1 MLRQEDFKASV
12 EWDKGLVLYDV
23 PTGEGKSY
31 AATRFIYEESKK
43 RDKKYFYIT
52 NMIKNLSTE
61 ELYKCYKAD
70 GRSQHFDSE
79 VLQVKSNLDFV
90 LDNIGKVSI
99 PDKYMQSEEY
109 EVLKSTIQNYHK
121 SSGLMRHHYEKILRE
136 ELEPKFRSYIK
147 NEIIRKKIPKSNQR
161 KLVIKEQEEFQW
173 IGKLYPTV
181 FIEDY
186 KIYIL
191 SMAKFLTYCDPLIS
205 GSFQLLQS
213 KLTNDSVIIMD
224 EFDATKEVFISNIIK
239 NSIRAKVDYLELFRT
254 IYQRMEAGNQLNWL
268 EELDS
273 TNGKSDYKD
282 TKEEA
287 KKINQEFYLSY
298 RYKSINLFP
307 NTRNYL
313 FHDGQYYTSYYNRNY
328 FIHAQMNV
336 ALARVDIEF
345 SRENTK
351 DHKINDVN
359 PLTMVTKIFR
369 FLERLKR
376 RITFWAFEL
385 VEERKLE
392 QQKLNHEEI
401 MTVENAVASIFDS
414 FGFSSEQRR
423 LLRLD
428 FSRSDAIKSTI
439 YDHYKNVNFYEEGF
453 QWYEFIDS
461 NDHVHETKIR
471 VIQMNE
477 LPERALVQLCDRA
490 LVIGLSATASIP
502 TVIGNYDLDY
512 LRNELGENYF
522 EGWGFLTTETK
533 SNLQEKKLAYQK
545 AGASVGIKTSF
556 ETLEQDSLEGKL
568 LHILGESTIESC
580 YALYKRLYAQLE
592 NTLFQLPEDKRSF
605 YENRYSELFESF
617 SEFLSDKDKD
627 SFLGIVS
634 LFSKMNYPEFD
645 QKLIQTFF
653 DEISCWYG
661 TKAHLVTLKGDD
673 FDSTKSAIINKLE
686 CGEKVYVLSTY
697 KTIGAGQNLQYS
709 PPENKN
715 LIYLFEKTMGD
726 PRFEKKDFDGLY
738 LGDTSYLLNYLPN
751 KVNDYEQL
759 FQWLIQIEYLYQN
772 GEISLPV
779 HKYEIRKAMNKFS
792 GNYDTQNGLGDDLD
806 STNSELGSAPSVC
819 LKSTLLVVQAI
830 GRVTRTFVKSSNLL
844 IMLSPILMNRITKE
858 KINERS
864 LSYEVQELFA
874 YRERK
879 GFRTINFMLSEHRK
893 QQAIIA
899 NSQNYI
905 DTLLERLNSDARS
918 IKKWNN
924 LREQVVS
931 FPTSRKG
938 NDEFIKTFYLE
949 LLNTNRYFYSN
960 KEEDYFISKKRDNLK
975 SYKQPIHE
983 VSAEDARL
991 PYILNYPGM
1000 SEHFKCKGFATQFDV
1015 GDFMINP
1022 IFYQSIMKGYYGE
1035 LAGQFIFE
1043 KEAGLKLKDIEET
1056 EYFEL
1061 FDSHY
1066 ENQIFFDFKN
1076 WSNQTEK
1083 DAWAEQ
1089 VKVREKLA
1097 KLNGKL
1103 AVIVNI
1109 VQHSENHEIKIASDK
1124 LVVEVPWLINRDG
1137 EVAKDH
1143 IIKVKEIIDDL
1154 LKHN

>member
-1 MLRQEDFKASV
+1 MIPSDLNPTAKL
-12 EWDKGLVLYDV
+12 DKGIVNYDV

-31 AATRFIYEESKK
+31 AATKFIYEESKK

-52 NMIKNLSTE
+52 NMIKNLSTDD
-61 ELYKCYKAD
+61 LYNCYKED
-70 GRSQHFDSE
+70 GRSEHFDNE

-90 LDNIGKVSI
+90 LDNIEKVSI
-99 PDKYMQSEEY
+99 PDKNTQAEAY
-109 EVLKSTIQNYHK
+109 EVLKSTIQNYRE
-121 SSGLMRHHYEKILRE
+121 SNGLMRSHYEKNLRE
-136 ELEPKFRSYIK
+136 VLEPQFRNYIK

-161 KLVIKEQEEFQW
+161 KQLIKEREEFQW

-186 KIYIL
+186 KIYVL

-205 GSFQLLQS
+205 SSFQLLQS

-268 EELDS
+268 EELDN

-287 KKINQEFYLSY
+287 EKINQDFYLSY
-298 RYKSINLFP
+298 RYKSINLVP

-313 FHDGQYYTSYYNRNY
+313 FHDGQYYTSYYNKNY
-328 FIHAQMNV
+328 FIHAQMNEV
-336 ALARVDIEF
+336 LARVDIEF
-345 SRENTK
+345 SKENTK
-351 DHKINDVN
+351 DHKMNDVN
-359 PLTMVTKIFR
+359 PLTMVTTIFR

-392 QQKLNHEEI
+392 QQKMNHEET

-414 FGFSSEQRR
+414 FGFSPEQRK

-428 FSRSDAIKSTI
+428 FSRSDAIKSTT

-477 LPERALVQLCDRA
+477 LPERALVQLCNRA

-512 LRNELGENYF
+512 LKRELGENYF
-522 EGWGFLTTETK
+522 EGWDFLTAETK
-533 SNLQEKKLAYQK
+533 SNLQNKSLAYQK
-545 AGASVGIKTSF
+545 AGVSVRIKTSF
-556 ETLEQDSLEGKL
+556 ESIEQDSSEWKL
-568 LHILGESTIESC
+568 LHLLGESTIESC
-580 YALYKRLYAQLE
+580 YAPYKRLYAQLQ
-592 NTLFQLPEDKRSF
+592 NTIFQLPEDKRSF
-605 YENRYSELFESF
+605 FENRYLELFESF
-617 SEFLSDKDKD
+617 SEFLSDKEKD
-627 SFLGIVS
+627 SYLGIVS
-634 LFSKMNYPEFD
+634 PFSKKDYPEFD

-661 TKAHLVTLKGDD
+661 TKAHLITLKGDNFD
-673 FDSTKSAIINKLE
+673 FTKNSIINKLE
-686 CGEKVYVLSTY
+686 SGEKVYVLSTY

-709 PPENKN
+709 PPKN
-715 LIYLFEKTMGD
+715 RSLLYLFDKVTGD

-751 KVNDYEQL
+751 KVDDYEQL

-772 GEISLPV
+772 GEIPLST

-792 GNYDTQNGLGDDLD
+792 GNYDTQNGLDGNLGSTD
-806 STNSELGSAPSVC
+806 SKLGSAPSVC
-819 LKSTLLVVQAI
+819 LKSTLLVIQAI

-844 IMLSPILMNRITKE
+844 IMLSPTLMNRITKE
-858 KINERS
+858 KVNERS

-874 YRERK
+874 YRGRESY
-879 GFRTINFMLSEHRK
+879 GAINFELSEHRR

-905 DTLLERLNSDARS
+905 NTLLERLNSDTRS
-918 IKKWNN
+918 IGKWKN

-931 FPTSRKG
+931 FPTSRDG

-949 LLNTNRYFYSN
+949 LSDTSRYFYS
-960 KEEDYFISKKRDNLK
+960 KKDEDYFISKKRDDLK

-991 PYILNYPGM
+991 TYILNYPGM
-1000 SEHFKCKGFATQFDV
+1000 SEHFKYRGFATSFDA
-1015 GDFMINP
+1015 GDCMINP

-1043 KEAGLKLKDIEET
+1043 KETGLKLKDIEET

-1061 FDSHY
+1061 FDFHY
-1066 ENQIFFDFKN
+1066 ENQVFFDFKN

-1103 AVIVNI
+1103 AVIANI
-1109 VQHSENHEIKIASDK
+1109 VQHSESHEIKIASDK
-1124 LVVEVPWLINRDG
+1124 LVVEVPWLIDRKG
-1137 EVAKDH
+1137 ELAKDY

-1154 LKHN
+1154 FKHN